1 MRTLLI
7 LLGSVLVLVGLL
19 FVGQGS
25 GWFPYPRGSFMVGA
39 SPWVTRGVALAAVGV
54 ALLLFGRRAG
64 RR

>member
-1 MRTLLI
+1 MRAILI

-25 GWFPYPRGSFMVGA
+25 GWFPYPSRSFMVGA
-39 SPWVTRGVALAAVGV
+39 SPWVARGAALAVSGV
-54 ALLLFGRRAG
+54 VLLFFGRRAG